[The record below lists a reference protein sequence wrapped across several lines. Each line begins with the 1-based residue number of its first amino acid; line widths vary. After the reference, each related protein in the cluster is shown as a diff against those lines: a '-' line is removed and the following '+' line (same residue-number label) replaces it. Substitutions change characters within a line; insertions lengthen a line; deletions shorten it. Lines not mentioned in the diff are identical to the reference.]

1 MRTIPSPPVEQL
13 ELTAVLDALSDP
25 VRLGI
30 VAQLAEEPEVA
41 CGCFEEMPVAKSTLT
56 HHLNVLRQAGLVS
69 TRQEGVRRY
78 QRLRRDELEERFP
91 GLLGAVL
98 SAAARQHV

>member
-1 MRTIPSPPVEQL
+1 MRAIPGPPVEQL

-30 VAQLAEEPEVA
+30 VAQLAEAPEVA
-41 CGCFEEMPVAKSTLT
+41 CGSFEQMPVAKSTLT

-69 TRQEGVRRY
+69 TRQEGVRRF

-91 GLLGAVL
+91 GLLSAVL
-98 SAAARQHV
+98 SAAARHD